1 MVQYGEANEY
11 VFLGRE
17 MARSKDYSEKTA
29 QEIDDEVKRI
39 IDEGYRRAQKVIADY
54 RSQLETIANGLLEY
68 ETLDGAQVDEIVRTG
83 TFTPPPKPP
92 ANVGPMMGAPAGTP
106 LPENPP
112 KSVPPKL
119 TGLGTPSPMPAS

>member
-1 MVQYGEANEY
+1 M
-11 VFLGRE
+11 
-17 MARSKDYSEKTA
+17 KTA

-39 IDEGYRRAQKVIADY
+39 IDEGYGRATRVIQDY
-54 RSQLETIANGLLEY
+54 RSQLEIIANGLLEY
-68 ETLDGAQVDEIVRTG
+68 ETLDGEQVAEIVRNG

-92 ANVGPMMGAPAGTP
+92 ANVGPMIGAPAGTT

-119 TGLGTPSPMPAS
+119 PGLGTPAPAPAG